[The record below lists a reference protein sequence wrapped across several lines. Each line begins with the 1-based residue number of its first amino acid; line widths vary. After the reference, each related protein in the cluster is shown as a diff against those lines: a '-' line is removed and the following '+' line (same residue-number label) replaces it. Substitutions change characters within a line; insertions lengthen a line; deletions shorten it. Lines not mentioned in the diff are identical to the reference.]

1 MIKYDDCHIHIKRVK
16 DLNKKKLVQTCLYL
30 TLFGLLSIIPISKA
44 SASTAWN
51 LQVNGANTTVN
62 YNYDQLLAMP
72 ETDVNANLACYG
84 SPVASGNW
92 GGVSLSYLLSQTGL
106 DPTTASVN
114 FAAKDGYKVSLSF
127 EVAMQ
132 SDVIIA
138 YQLNGASLPETLRLV
153 LPGYNGNMWISMI
166 TSITMSAS
174 TAQPGNEGTLPSTWQ
189 YWNSPPIKA
198 PDIWPKNETNI
209 EPTVS
214 PIVPTAMPSTIPPTI
229 PPTNVTQPTQKASV
243 QQESNSKGINFPVE
257 AVYGTALGTT
267 VALVVATIAL
277 TKRRNIRES
286 TSSSRPVS

>member
-1 MIKYDDCHIHIKRVK
+1 M
-16 DLNKKKLVQTCLYL
+16 
-30 TLFGLLSIIPISKA
+30 PISKA
-44 SASTAWN
+44 SASTAWD
-51 LQVNGANTTVN
+51 LQINGENTTVN
-62 YNYDQLLAMP
+62 YSYDQLLAMP

-84 SPVASGNW
+84 SPVANGNW

-114 FAAKDGYKVSLSF
+114 FVATDGYKVSLSF
-127 EVAMQ
+127 EEAMR

-174 TAQPGNEGTLPSTWQ
+174 ATQPTSTSGIGLGTTMPNISSWQ
-189 YWNSPPIKA
+189 SWSPT
-198 PDIWPKNETNI
+198 PDQTQNTSPKNETIN
-209 EPTVS
+209 EPTLPS
-214 PIVPTAMPSTIPPTI
+214 AMPSAITPTI
-229 PPTNVTQPTQKASV
+229 PPTNVTQPTQKPSV
-243 QQESNSKGINFPVE
+243 QQESNSKGIGFPVE
-257 AVYGTALGTT
+257 AVYGTALGAT

-286 TSSSRPVS
+286 SFSS